1 MCSRERKVWRNNN
14 NFMRL
19 ELLDKKLESAINR
32 FGNLNDEEKNALLS
46 VLVEVNKPAKINLSI
61 ILNAYPDLIRE
72 LSDFAYKSLA
82 DNKHLLAEFISYL
95 NGEQIEMILSVSKK
109 HPDFLYFLSKN
120 LNNKKIAFETKDPHL
135 WNEILEEEERFFKKL
150 D

>member
-1 MCSRERKVWRNNN
+1 MQ
-14 NFMRL
+14 L

-46 VLVEVNKPAKINLSI
+46 VLAGVDKPAKINLSVI
-61 ILNAYPDLIRE
+61 FNAYPDMIKA

-82 DNKHLLAEFISYL
+82 SEKHLLMEFISEL
-95 NGEQIEMILSVSKK
+95 NGGQIEAILSASKK

-120 LNNKKIAFETKDPHL
+120 INNKKIAFETKDQHL
-135 WNEILEEEERFFKKL
+135 WDEILKEEKQFLEKTQL
-150 D
+150 